1 MKKFIAY
8 VLILLVLGGIFGLS
22 MHQHS
27 IKNNDQVIGS
37 VFDIIVPA
45 VAYADSDTVGAIIP
59 PPPPPP
65 IW

>member
-27 IKNNDQVIGS
+27 AKGNDQAISS

-45 VAYADSDTVGAIIP
+45 VAYADSDTVGSLKP